1 MSRIEIMGVE
11 ICDLNN
17 SETII
22 EAKKILE
29 QQKEIPDTVYT
40 PNTEI
45 VMMCQ
50 KDDLLKSII
59 NAGSLIL
66 PDGIGLVIGSRI
78 RKKPLRERV
87 TGFDTSVALLNI
99 ASEKGYKVFLLGGA
113 PGVAELATKNISTK
127 YGDIVCGYQHG
138 FFKGY
143 HSGYANND
151 EEKLII
157 DRINLLKPDILFV
170 GFGSPRQEKWI
181 DHYLNE
187 LNVRLIIGNGGT
199 IDVLS
204 GQVKRAP
211 LFFQRLGLEWLYR
224 LIKDPKRIKRQVL
237 LPLFLFRILLG
248 PDDIVKTL
256 KN

>member
-17 SETII
+17 SEAII
-22 EAKKILE
+22 EAKKILG

-50 KDDLLKSII
+50 KDHLLKSII

-78 RKKPLRERV
+78 KKKPLRERV
-87 TGFDTSVALLNI
+87 TGFDTSVALLDI
-99 ASEKGYKVFLLGGA
+99 AKEKGYKVFLLGGA
-113 PGVAELATKNISTK
+113 PGVAELATENIGIK

-138 FFKGY
+138 YFKGY
-143 HSGYANND
+143 HSGYSNSD
-151 EEKLII
+151 EEKSII
-157 DRINLLKPDILFV
+157 DRINRLKPDILFV

-181 DHYLNE
+181 DQYLNQ

-211 LFFQRLGLEWLYR
+211 MIFQRLGLEWFYR
-224 LIKDPKRIKRQVL
+224 LIKDPKRIKRQIL
-237 LPLFLFRILLG
+237 LPLFLFKILLG